1 MKHLGLVPLLC
12 SLFTTLTPSPAHA
25 ISWWKLEQLSG
36 PRFLG
41 PTIDLRSICWTDK
54 FAKTDQSAKADQPAD
69 RERSFV
75 EGQVI
80 RGGIFSFCKLQDTER
95 RRGSIDLNFGFLTS
109 EPDKQFADGKRIY
122 LITAGPSVAFHVAGP
137 FELGAGV
144 YFDAFF
150 SGGLQTFSKIMLEP
164 IRLDIRPLHFSVRND
179 AKWWQEVVVVR
190 TGLLAFP
197 TGFAASDLGAVDRI
211 PGEVKQYWAILIDT
225 DPWIRHKKG
234 RWCANSCR

>member
-1 MKHLGLVPLLC
+1 MKRLGLVPLLC
-12 SLFTTLTPSPAHA
+12 ALFTTLTPSPAHA

-41 PTIDLRSICWTDK
+41 PTIDLRSVCWTEVVK
-54 FAKTDQSAKADQPAD
+54 DQKGTGEAPVPKDGQPAA
-69 RERSFV
+69 EAPALV
-75 EGQVI
+75 KGQTQ
-80 RGGIFSFCKLQDTER
+80 GAIFSFCDLQPSQR

-109 EPDKQFADGKRIY
+109 QPDKQFADGKRIY

-144 YFDAFF
+144 YVDAFF

-164 IRLDIRPLHFSVRND
+164 LRLDIRPLHWKVGNN
-179 AKWWQEVVVVR
+179 AAWWQEVIVVR

-197 TGFAASDLGAVDRI
+197 TGFSASDLRAADRI

-225 DPWIRHKKG
+225 DPWIRHNKK
-234 RWCANSCR
+234 